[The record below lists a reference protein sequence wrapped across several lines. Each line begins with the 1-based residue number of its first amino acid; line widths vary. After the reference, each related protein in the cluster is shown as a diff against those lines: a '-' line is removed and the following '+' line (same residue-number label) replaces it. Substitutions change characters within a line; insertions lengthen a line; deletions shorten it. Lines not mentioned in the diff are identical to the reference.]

1 MLIKDIIDELNADE
15 TLTKER
21 SAIIAFSGGP
31 DSVFAVEIFRNFFK
45 DYKIYLYHLNHMIR
59 DEAIHDENFVKKY
72 AEENGIE
79 LFLNSCDIPKFS
91 KEHSI
96 GLEEAGRIVRYKD
109 LEELSKNTKVNT
121 IVTGHHLNDDIETF
135 ILNFKRG
142 SGLNGYS
149 SIKKRDGKYLRPL
162 LGVTKRQ
169 ILDYL
174 NDREIEFC
182 IDRTNFIDDTN
193 RNKIRLNVIPE
204 LEKLD
209 EKLYDDFGRFL
220 NSMKEEMSLK
230 NSLVTGFV
238 FEHNLSKTSDE
249 LCFKI
254 EDVKRYF
261 GDDFSALYMEAIK
274 ILRGNTVD
282 IYKKALDSILNII
295 DGEEE
300 KRTSVGGVVA
310 IKSYENLIFRRD
322 IENDGRKIYL
332 SIETTENTIGFIKTD
347 SNIENLKIRNRE
359 AGDEVKFKNRPTKL
373 LKKFLIE
380 EKVPAYKRDDL
391 IIVTDD
397 ENILYVE
404 GFGPTING
412 IEGKNKI
419 YINERKKDE

>member
-1 MLIKDIIDELNADE
+1 MV
-15 TLTKER
+15 TL
-21 SAIIAFSGGP
+21 
-31 DSVFAVEIFRNFFK
+31 
-45 DYKIYLYHLNHMIR
+45 
-59 DEAIHDENFVKKY
+59 
-72 AEENGIE
+72 
-79 LFLNSCDIPKFS
+79 
-91 KEHSI
+91 
-96 GLEEAGRIVRYKD
+96 
-109 LEELSKNTKVNT
+109 
-121 IVTGHHLNDDIETF
+121 
-135 ILNFKRG
+135 
-142 SGLNGYS
+142 
-149 SIKKRDGKYLRPL
+149 L
-162 LGVTKRQ
+162 LGVTKRE

-174 NDREIEFC
+174 NDRKIEFC

-193 RNKIRLNVIPE
+193 RNKIRLNVMPE

-209 EKLYDDFGRFL
+209 EKLYDDFGRYL
-220 NSMKEEMSLK
+220 NSMKAEMSLK
-230 NSLVTGFV
+230 NSLISGFV
-238 FEHNLSKTSDE
+238 FEHNLSKNSEE

-254 EDVKRYF
+254 EDIKRYF

-300 KRTSVGGVVA
+300 KRTSVGGIVA

-322 IENDGRKIYL
+322 IENDARKIYL
-332 SIETTENTIGFIKTD
+332 SIEATEYTIGFISTD
-347 SNIENLKIRNRE
+347 LNIDDLKIRNRE
-359 AGDEVKFKNRPTKL
+359 VGDEVKFKNRPTKL

-391 IIVTDD
+391 IIVADD

>member
-1 MLIKDIIDELNADE
+1 MLIQDIINELNADKI
-15 TLTKER
+15 LKKER

-59 DEAIHDENFVKKY
+59 DEAIQDENFVKKY

-79 LFLNSCDIPKFS
+79 LVLNRCDVPKFS

-96 GLEEAGRIVRYKD
+96 GLEEAGRIIRYND
-109 LEELSKNTKVNT
+109 LNELSKKFGVNT
-121 IVTGHHLNDDIETF
+121 IITGHHLNDDIETF

-149 SIKKRDGKYLRPL
+149 SIKRREGKFLRPL
-162 LGVTKRQ
+162 LVVTKRE
-169 ILDYL
+169 ILEYL
-174 NDREIEFC
+174 NERKIEFC

-220 NSMKEEMSLK
+220 NSMKAEMNLK
-230 NSLVTGFV
+230 NSLISGFI
-238 FEHNLSKTSDE
+238 FEHNLSKNSEE

-282 IYKKALDSILNII
+282 IYKKALDSILNIMNA
-295 DGEEE
+295 DEE

-310 IKSYENLIFRRD
+310 IKSYENLIFRTD
-322 IENDGRKIYL
+322 IKIDERKVYL
-332 SIETTENTIGFIKTD
+332 SNEETKDTIGFIKTNFD
-347 SNIENLKIRNRE
+347 INDIKIRNRE
-359 AGDEVKFKNRPTKL
+359 AGDEVKFKNRPTKS

-380 EKVPAYKRDDL
+380 EKVPAYMRDDL
-391 IIVTDD
+391 IIISDQ

-404 GFGPTING
+404 GFGPTLKAL
-412 IEGKNKI
+412 EGNKKI
-419 YINERKKDE
+419 YINEREKYE

>member
-1 MLIKDIIDELNADE
+1 MLIKDIINELNADE

-31 DSVFAVEIFRNFFK
+31 DSVFTVEIFRNFFK

-72 AEENGIE
+72 AEENGLE

-91 KEHSI
+91 NEHSM

-109 LEELSKNTKVNT
+109 LEEISEKIGVNT
-121 IVTGHHLNDDIETF
+121 IITGHHLNDDIETF

-149 SIKKRDGKYLRPL
+149 SIKKRDGKFLRPL
-162 LGVTKRQ
+162 LGVTKGE

-174 NDREIEFC
+174 NGRKIEFC

-193 RNKIRLNVIPE
+193 RNKIRLNVMPE

-220 NSMKEEMSLK
+220 NSMKAEMSLK
-230 NSLVTGFV
+230 NSLISGFV
-238 FEHNLSKTSDE
+238 LEHNLSKNSDE

-310 IKSYENLIFRRD
+310 IKSYENLIFKRD
-322 IENDGRKIYL
+322 IENDARKIYL
-332 SIETTENTIGFIKTD
+332 SLETTENTIGFITTD
-347 SNIENLKIRNRE
+347 LKIDDLKIRNRKV
-359 AGDEVKFKNRPTKL
+359 GDEVKFKNRPTKS

-380 EKVPAYKRDDL
+380 EKIPAYKRDDL

>member
-1 MLIKDIIDELNADE
+1 MLIKDIINELNADE
-15 TLTKER
+15 TLKKER

-31 DSVFAVEIFRNFFK
+31 DSVFTVEIFRNFFK

-59 DEAIHDENFVKKY
+59 DDAIHDENFVKKY
-72 AEENGIE
+72 AEESGIE
-79 LFLNSCDIPKFS
+79 LVLNRCDIPKFS

-96 GLEEAGRIVRYKD
+96 GLEEAGRIVRYND
-109 LEELSKNTKVNT
+109 LDELSNKFGVNT

-149 SIKKRDGKYLRPL
+149 SIKKRDGKFLRPL
-162 LGVTKRQ
+162 LGVTKRE

-174 NDREIEFC
+174 NDRKIEFC

-193 RNKIRLNVIPE
+193 RNKIRLNVMPE

-209 EKLYDDFGRFL
+209 EKLYDDFGRYL
-220 NSMKEEMSLK
+220 NSMKAEISLK
-230 NSLVTGFV
+230 NSLISGFV
-238 FEHNLSKTSDE
+238 FEHNLSKNSEE

-254 EDVKRYF
+254 EDIKRYF

-300 KRTSVGGVVA
+300 KRTSVGGIVA

-322 IENDGRKIYL
+322 IENDARKIYL
-332 SIETTENTIGFIKTD
+332 SLEATEYTIGFITTD
-347 SNIENLKIRNRE
+347 LNIDDLKIRNRE
-359 AGDEVKFKNRPTKL
+359 VGDEVKFKNRPTKF

>member
-1 MLIKDIIDELNADE
+1 MLIKDIINELNADK
-15 TLTKER
+15 TLAKER

-31 DSVFAVEIFRNFFK
+31 DSVFTVEIFRNFFK

-59 DEAIHDENFVKKY
+59 DDAIHDENFVKKY
-72 AEENGIE
+72 AEESGME
-79 LFLNSCDIPKFS
+79 LVLNRCDIPKFS

-109 LEELSKNTKVNT
+109 LEELSKNMKVNT

-149 SIKKRDGKYLRPL
+149 SIKKRDGKFLRPL
-162 LGVTKRQ
+162 LGVTKRE

-174 NDREIEFC
+174 NDRKIEFC

-193 RNKIRLNVIPE
+193 RNKIRLNVMPE

-209 EKLYDDFGRFL
+209 EKLYDDFGRYL
-220 NSMKEEMSLK
+220 NSMKAEMSLK
-230 NSLVTGFV
+230 NSLISGFV
-238 FEHNLSKTSDE
+238 FEHNLSNNSEE

-254 EDVKRYF
+254 EDIKRYF

-300 KRTSVGGVVA
+300 KRTSVGGIVA

-322 IENDGRKIYL
+322 IENDVRKIYL
-332 SIETTENTIGFIKTD
+332 SLEATEYTIGFITTD
-347 SNIENLKIRNRE
+347 LNIDDLKIRNRE
-359 AGDEVKFKNRPTKL
+359 VGDEVKFKNRPTKL

>member
-1 MLIKDIIDELNADE
+1 MLIKDIINELNADK
-15 TLTKER
+15 TLKKER

-31 DSVFAVEIFRNFFK
+31 DSVFTVEIFRRFFK

-59 DEAIHDENFVKKY
+59 DDAIHDENFVKKY
-72 AEENGIE
+72 AEESGME
-79 LFLNSCDIPKFS
+79 LVLNRCDIPKFS

-109 LEELSKNTKVNT
+109 LEELSKNMKVHT
-121 IVTGHHLNDDIETF
+121 IITGHHLNDDIETF

-149 SIKKRDGKYLRPL
+149 SIKKRDGKFLRPL
-162 LGVTKRQ
+162 LGVTKRE

-174 NDREIEFC
+174 NDRKIEFC

-193 RNKIRLNVIPE
+193 RNKIRLNVMPE

-209 EKLYDDFGRFL
+209 EKLYDDFGRYL
-220 NSMKEEMSLK
+220 NSMKAEMSLK
-230 NSLVTGFV
+230 NSLISGFV
-238 FEHNLSKTSDE
+238 FEHNLSKNSEE

-254 EDVKRYF
+254 EDIKRYF

-300 KRTSVGGVVA
+300 KRTSVGGIVA

-322 IENDGRKIYL
+322 IENDVRKIYL
-332 SIETTENTIGFIKTD
+332 SLEATEYTIGFITTD
-347 SNIENLKIRNRE
+347 LNIDDLKIRNRE
-359 AGDEVKFKNRPTKL
+359 VGDEVKFKNRPTKL

>member
-1 MLIKDIIDELNADE
+1 MLIKDIINELNADE
-15 TLTKER
+15 TLAKER

-31 DSVFAVEIFRNFFK
+31 DSVFTVEIFRNFFK

-72 AEENGIE
+72 AEENGME
-79 LFLNSCDIPKFS
+79 LVLNRCDIPKFS

-96 GLEEAGRIVRYKD
+96 GLEEAGRIVRYND
-109 LEELSKNTKVNT
+109 LDELSNKFGVNT

-149 SIKKRDGKYLRPL
+149 SIKKREGKFLRPL
-162 LGVTKRQ
+162 LGVTKRE

-174 NDREIEFC
+174 NDRKIEFC

-193 RNKIRLNVIPE
+193 RNKIRLNVMPE

-209 EKLYDDFGRFL
+209 EKLYDDFGRYL
-220 NSMKEEMSLK
+220 NSMKAEMSLK
-230 NSLVTGFV
+230 NSLISGFV
-238 FEHNLSKTSDE
+238 FEHNLSKNSEE

-254 EDVKRYF
+254 EDIKRYF

-300 KRTSVGGVVA
+300 KRTSVGGIVA

-322 IENDGRKIYL
+322 IENDVRKIYFSL
-332 SIETTENTIGFIKTD
+332 EATEYTIGFITTD
-347 SNIENLKIRNRE
+347 LNIDDLKIRNRE
-359 AGDEVKFKNRPTKL
+359 VGDEVKFKNRPTKL

>member
-1 MLIKDIIDELNADE
+1 MLIKDIINELNADE
-15 TLTKER
+15 TLKKER

-31 DSVFAVEIFRNFFK
+31 DSVFTVEIFRNFFK

-59 DEAIHDENFVKKY
+59 DDAIHDENFVKKY
-72 AEENGIE
+72 AEESGME
-79 LFLNSCDIPKFS
+79 LVLNRCDIPKFS

-96 GLEEAGRIVRYKD
+96 GLEEAGRIVRYND
-109 LEELSKNTKVNT
+109 LDELSNKFGVNT

-149 SIKKRDGKYLRPL
+149 SIKKRDGKFLRPL
-162 LGVTKRQ
+162 LGVTKRE

-174 NDREIEFC
+174 NDRKIEFC

-193 RNKIRLNVIPE
+193 RNKIRLNVMPE

-209 EKLYDDFGRFL
+209 EKLYDDFGRYL
-220 NSMKEEMSLK
+220 NSMKAEMSLK
-230 NSLVTGFV
+230 NSLISGFV
-238 FEHNLSKTSDE
+238 FEHNLSKNSEE

-254 EDVKRYF
+254 EDIKRYF
-261 GDDFSALYMEAIK
+261 VDDFSALYMEAIK

-300 KRTSVGGVVA
+300 KRTSVGGIVA

-322 IENDGRKIYL
+322 IENDARKIYL
-332 SIETTENTIGFIKTD
+332 SLEATEYTIGFITTD
-347 SNIENLKIRNRE
+347 LNIDDLEIRNRE
-359 AGDEVKFKNRPTKL
+359 VGDEVKFKNRPTKL

>member
-1 MLIKDIIDELNADE
+1 MLIKDIINELNADE
-15 TLTKER
+15 TLKKER

-31 DSVFAVEIFRNFFK
+31 DSVFTVEIFKIFFK

-59 DEAIHDENFVKKY
+59 DDAIHDENFVKKY
-72 AEENGIE
+72 AEESGIE
-79 LFLNSCDIPKFS
+79 LVLNRCDIPKFS

-96 GLEEAGRIVRYKD
+96 GLEEAGRIVRYND
-109 LEELSKNTKVNT
+109 LDELSNKFGVNT

-149 SIKKRDGKYLRPL
+149 SIKKRDGKFLRPL
-162 LGVTKRQ
+162 LGVTKRE

-174 NDREIEFC
+174 NDRKIEFC

-193 RNKIRLNVIPE
+193 RNKIRLNVMPE

-209 EKLYDDFGRFL
+209 EKLYDDFGRYL
-220 NSMKEEMSLK
+220 NSMKAEMSLK
-230 NSLVTGFV
+230 NSLISGFV
-238 FEHNLSKTSDE
+238 FEHNLSKNSEE

-254 EDVKRYF
+254 EDIKRYF

-300 KRTSVGGVVA
+300 KRTSVGGIVA

-322 IENDGRKIYL
+322 IENDARKIYL
-332 SIETTENTIGFIKTD
+332 SLEATEYTIGFIITD
-347 SNIENLKIRNRE
+347 LNIDDLKIRNRE
-359 AGDEVKFKNRPTKL
+359 VGDEVKFKNRPTKL

>member
-1 MLIKDIIDELNADE
+1 MLIKDIINELNADK

-31 DSVFAVEIFRNFFK
+31 DSVFTVEIFRKFFK

-72 AEENGIE
+72 AEENGLE

-91 KEHSI
+91 NEHSM

-149 SIKKRDGKYLRPL
+149 SIKKRDGKFLRPL
-162 LGVTKRQ
+162 LGVTKRE

-193 RNKIRLNVIPE
+193 RNKIRLNVMPE

-209 EKLYDDFGRFL
+209 EKLYDDFGHFL
-220 NSMKEEMSLK
+220 NSMKAEMSLK
-230 NSLVTGFV
+230 NSLISGFV
-238 FEHNLSKTSDE
+238 LEHNLSKNSDE

-261 GDDFSALYMEAIK
+261 GDDFPALYMEAIN

-322 IENDGRKIYL
+322 IENDARKIYL
-332 SIETTENTIGFIKTD
+332 SLEATENTIGFITTD
-347 SNIENLKIRNRE
+347 LKIDDLKIRNRKV
-359 AGDEVKFKNRPTKL
+359 GDEVKFKNRPTKS

>member
-1 MLIKDIIDELNADE
+1 MLIKDIINELNADE

-31 DSVFAVEIFRNFFK
+31 DSVFTVEIFRNFFK

-59 DEAIHDENFVKKY
+59 DEAIHDEDFVKKY
-72 AEENGIE
+72 AEENGLEI
-79 LFLNSCDIPKFS
+79 FLNRCDIPKLS
-91 KEHSI
+91 KEKSI

-109 LEELSKNTKVNT
+109 LEEISEKIGVNT
-121 IVTGHHLNDDIETF
+121 IITGHHLNDDIETF

-149 SIKKRDGKYLRPL
+149 SIKKRDGKFLRPL
-162 LGVTKRQ
+162 LGVTKRE

-174 NDREIEFC
+174 NDRNIEFC

-193 RNKIRLNVIPE
+193 RNKIRLNVMPE

-209 EKLYDDFGRFL
+209 ENLYDDFRRFL
-220 NSMKEEMSLK
+220 NSMKAEMSLK
-230 NSLVTGFV
+230 NSLVSGFV
-238 FEHNLSKTSDE
+238 FEHNISKNSEE

-254 EDVKRYF
+254 EDIKRYF

-310 IKSYENLIFRRD
+310 IKSYENLIFMRD
-322 IENDGRKIYL
+322 IKNDARKIYISL
-332 SIETTENTIGFIKTD
+332 EATENTIGFITTD
-347 SNIENLKIRNRE
+347 LKIDDLKIRNRKV
-359 AGDEVKFKNRPTKL
+359 GDEVKFKNRPTKS

-397 ENILYVE
+397 KNILYVE

>member
-1 MLIKDIIDELNADE
+1 MLIKDIINELNADE
-15 TLTKER
+15 TLAKER

-31 DSVFAVEIFRNFFK
+31 DSVFTVEIFRNFFK

-59 DEAIHDENFVKKY
+59 DDAIHDENFVKKY
-72 AEENGIE
+72 AEESGME
-79 LFLNSCDIPKFS
+79 LVLNRCDIPKFS

-96 GLEEAGRIVRYKD
+96 GLEEAGRIVRYND
-109 LEELSKNTKVNT
+109 LDELSKKFGVNT
-121 IVTGHHLNDDIETF
+121 IITGHHLNDDIETF

-149 SIKKRDGKYLRPL
+149 SIKKREGKFLRPL
-162 LGVTKRQ
+162 LGVTKRE

-174 NDREIEFC
+174 NDRKIEFC

-193 RNKIRLNVIPE
+193 RNKIRLNVMPE

-220 NSMKEEMSLK
+220 NSMKAEMSLK
-230 NSLVTGFV
+230 NLLISGFV
-238 FEHNLSKTSDE
+238 FEHNLSKNSEE

-254 EDVKRYF
+254 EDIKRYF
-261 GDDFSALYMEAIK
+261 GEDFSALYMEAIK

-300 KRTSVGGVVA
+300 KRTSVGGIVA

-322 IENDGRKIYL
+322 IENDVRKIYL
-332 SIETTENTIGFIKTD
+332 SLEATEYTIGFITTD
-347 SNIENLKIRNRE
+347 LNINDLKIRNRE
-359 AGDEVKFKNRPTKL
+359 VGDEVKFKNRPTKL

-397 ENILYVE
+397 ENILYLE

>member
-1 MLIKDIIDELNADE
+1 MLIKDIINELNADE
-15 TLTKER
+15 TLKKER

-31 DSVFAVEIFRNFFK
+31 DSVFTVEIFRNFFK

-59 DEAIHDENFVKKY
+59 DDAIHDENFVKKY
-72 AEENGIE
+72 AEESGIE
-79 LFLNSCDIPKFS
+79 LVLNRCDIPKFS

-96 GLEEAGRIVRYKD
+96 GLEEAGRIVRYND
-109 LEELSKNTKVNT
+109 LDELSNKFGVNT

-149 SIKKRDGKYLRPL
+149 SIKKRDGKFLRPL
-162 LGVTKRQ
+162 LGVTKRE

-174 NDREIEFC
+174 NDRKIEFC

-193 RNKIRLNVIPE
+193 RNKIRLNVMPE

-209 EKLYDDFGRFL
+209 EKLYDDFGRYL
-220 NSMKEEMSLK
+220 NSMKAEMSLK
-230 NSLVTGFV
+230 NSLISGFV
-238 FEHNLSKTSDE
+238 FEHNLSKNSEE

-254 EDVKRYF
+254 EDIKRYF

-300 KRTSVGGVVA
+300 KRTSVGGIVA

-322 IENDGRKIYL
+322 IENDARKIYL
-332 SIETTENTIGFIKTD
+332 SLEATEYTIGYITTD
-347 SNIENLKIRNRE
+347 LNIDDLEIRNRE
-359 AGDEVKFKNRPTKL
+359 VGDEVKFKNRPTKL

>member
-1 MLIKDIIDELNADE
+1 MLIKDIINELNADE
-15 TLTKER
+15 TLAKER

-31 DSVFAVEIFRNFFK
+31 DSVFTVEIFRNFFK

-72 AEENGIE
+72 AEESGME
-79 LFLNSCDIPKFS
+79 LVLNRCDIPKFS

-96 GLEEAGRIVRYKD
+96 GLEEAGRIVRYND
-109 LEELSKNTKVNT
+109 LDELSKKFGVNT
-121 IVTGHHLNDDIETF
+121 IITGHHLNDDIETF

-149 SIKKRDGKYLRPL
+149 SIKKREGKFLRPL
-162 LGVTKRQ
+162 LGVTKRE

-174 NDREIEFC
+174 NDRKIEFC

-193 RNKIRLNVIPE
+193 RNKIRLNVMPE

-220 NSMKEEMSLK
+220 NSMKAEMSLK
-230 NSLVTGFV
+230 NLLISGFV
-238 FEHNLSKTSDE
+238 FEHNLSKNSEE

-254 EDVKRYF
+254 EDIKRYF
-261 GDDFSALYMEAIK
+261 GEDFSALYMEAIK

-300 KRTSVGGVVA
+300 KRTSVGGIVA

-322 IENDGRKIYL
+322 IENDVRKIYL
-332 SIETTENTIGFIKTD
+332 SLEATEYTIGFITTD
-347 SNIENLKIRNRE
+347 LNIDDLKIRNRE
-359 AGDEVKFKNRPTKL
+359 VGDEVKFKNRPTKL

-397 ENILYVE
+397 ENILYLE

>member
-1 MLIKDIIDELNADE
+1 
-15 TLTKER
+15 
-21 SAIIAFSGGP
+21 
-31 DSVFAVEIFRNFFK
+31 
-45 DYKIYLYHLNHMIR
+45 MIR
-59 DEAIHDENFVKKY
+59 YDAIHDENFVKKY
-72 AEENGIE
+72 AEESGME
-79 LFLNSCDIPKFS
+79 LVLNRCDIPKFS

-149 SIKKRDGKYLRPL
+149 SIKKRDGKFLRPL
-162 LGVTKRQ
+162 LGVTKRE

-174 NDREIEFC
+174 NDRKIEFC

-193 RNKIRLNVIPE
+193 RNKIRLNVMPE

-209 EKLYDDFGRFL
+209 EKIYDDFGRYL
-220 NSMKEEMSLK
+220 NSMKAEMNLK
-230 NSLVTGFV
+230 NSLISGFV
-238 FEHNLSKTSDE
+238 FEHNLSKNSEE

-254 EDVKRYF
+254 EDIKRYF

-300 KRTSVGGVVA
+300 KRTSVGGIVA

-322 IENDGRKIYL
+322 IENDERKIYL
-332 SIETTENTIGFIKTD
+332 SLEATEYTIGFITTD
-347 SNIENLKIRNRE
+347 LNIDDLEIRNRE
-359 AGDEVKFKNRPTKL
+359 VGDEVKFKNRPTKL

>member
-1 MLIKDIIDELNADE
+1 MLIQDIINELNADKI
-15 TLTKER
+15 LKKER

-31 DSVFAVEIFRNFFK
+31 DSAFAVEIFRNFFK

-79 LFLNSCDIPKFS
+79 LVLNRCDIPKFS

-149 SIKKRDGKYLRPL
+149 SIKKRDGKFLRPL
-162 LGVTKRQ
+162 LGVTKRE

-174 NDREIEFC
+174 NDRKIEFC

-193 RNKIRLNVIPE
+193 RNKIRLNVMPE

-209 EKLYDDFGRFL
+209 EKLYDDFGCFL
-220 NSMKEEMSLK
+220 NSMKAEMSLK
-230 NSLVTGFV
+230 NSLISGFV
-238 FEHNLSKTSDE
+238 FEHNLSKNSEE

-282 IYKKALDSILNII
+282 IYKKALDSILNIMNA
-295 DGEEE
+295 DEE

-310 IKSYENLIFRRD
+310 IKSYKNLIFRTD
-322 IENDGRKIYL
+322 IKIDERKVYL
-332 SIETTENTIGFIKTD
+332 SNEETKDTIGFIKTNFD
-347 SNIENLKIRNRE
+347 INDIKIRNRE
-359 AGDEVKFKNRPTKL
+359 AGDEVKFKNRPTKS

-380 EKVPAYKRDDL
+380 EKVPAYMRDDL
-391 IIVTDD
+391 IIISDQ

-404 GFGPTING
+404 GFGPTLKAL
-412 IEGKNKI
+412 EGNKKI
-419 YINERKKDE
+419 YINEREKYE

>member
-1 MLIKDIIDELNADE
+1 MLIKDIINELNADE
-15 TLTKER
+15 TLKKER

-31 DSVFAVEIFRNFFK
+31 DSVFTVEIFRNFFK

-59 DEAIHDENFVKKY
+59 DDAIHDENFVKKY
-72 AEENGIE
+72 AEESGIE
-79 LFLNSCDIPKFS
+79 LVLNRCDIPKFS

-96 GLEEAGRIVRYKD
+96 GLEEAGRIVRYND
-109 LEELSKNTKVNT
+109 LDELSNKFGVNT

-149 SIKKRDGKYLRPL
+149 SIKKRDGKFLRPL
-162 LGVTKRQ
+162 LGVTKRE

-174 NDREIEFC
+174 NDRKIEFC

-193 RNKIRLNVIPE
+193 RNKIRLNVMPE

-209 EKLYDDFGRFL
+209 EKLYDDFGRYL
-220 NSMKEEMSLK
+220 NSMKAEISLK
-230 NSLVTGFV
+230 NSLISGFV
-238 FEHNLSKTSDE
+238 FEHNLSKNSEE

-254 EDVKRYF
+254 EDIKRYF

-300 KRTSVGGVVA
+300 KRTSVGGIVA

-322 IENDGRKIYL
+322 IENDARKIYL
-332 SIETTENTIGFIKTD
+332 SLEATEYTIGFIITD
-347 SNIENLKIRNRE
+347 LNIDDLKIRNRE
-359 AGDEVKFKNRPTKL
+359 VGDEVKFKNRPTKL

>member
-1 MLIKDIIDELNADE
+1 MLIKDIINELNADE
-15 TLTKER
+15 TLKKER

-31 DSVFAVEIFRNFFK
+31 DSVFTVEIFKNFFK

-59 DEAIHDENFVKKY
+59 DDAIHDENFVKKY
-72 AEENGIE
+72 AEESGIE
-79 LFLNSCDIPKFS
+79 LVLNRCDIPKFS

-96 GLEEAGRIVRYKD
+96 GLEEAGRIVRYND
-109 LEELSKNTKVNT
+109 LDELSNKFGVNT

-149 SIKKRDGKYLRPL
+149 SIKKRDGKFLRPL
-162 LGVTKRQ
+162 LGVTKRE

-174 NDREIEFC
+174 NDRKIEFC

-193 RNKIRLNVIPE
+193 RNKIRLNVMPE

-209 EKLYDDFGRFL
+209 EKLYDDFGRYL
-220 NSMKEEMSLK
+220 NSMKAEMSLK
-230 NSLVTGFV
+230 NSLISGFV
-238 FEHNLSKTSDE
+238 FEHNLSKNSEE

-254 EDVKRYF
+254 EDIKRYF

-300 KRTSVGGVVA
+300 KRTSVGGIVA

-322 IENDGRKIYL
+322 IENDARKIYL
-332 SIETTENTIGFIKTD
+332 SLEATEYTIGFIITD
-347 SNIENLKIRNRE
+347 LNIDDLKIRNRE
-359 AGDEVKFKNRPTKL
+359 VGDEVKFKNRPTKL

>member
-1 MLIKDIIDELNADE
+1 MLIKDIINELNADE
-15 TLTKER
+15 TLAKER

-31 DSVFAVEIFRNFFK
+31 DSVFTVEIFRNFFK

-59 DEAIHDENFVKKY
+59 DDAIHDENFVKKY
-72 AEENGIE
+72 AEESGME
-79 LFLNSCDIPKFS
+79 LVLNRCDIPKFS

-96 GLEEAGRIVRYKD
+96 GLEEAGRIVRYND
-109 LEELSKNTKVNT
+109 LDELSKKFGVNT
-121 IVTGHHLNDDIETF
+121 IITGHHLNDDIETF

-149 SIKKRDGKYLRPL
+149 SIKKREGKFLRPL
-162 LGVTKRQ
+162 LGVTKRE

-174 NDREIEFC
+174 NDRKIEFC

-193 RNKIRLNVIPE
+193 RNKIRLNVMPE

-220 NSMKEEMSLK
+220 NSMKAEMSLK
-230 NSLVTGFV
+230 NLLISGFV
-238 FEHNLSKTSDE
+238 FEHNLSKNSEE

-254 EDVKRYF
+254 EDIKRYF
-261 GDDFSALYMEAIK
+261 GEDFSALYMEAIK

-300 KRTSVGGVVA
+300 KRTSVGGIVA

-322 IENDGRKIYL
+322 IENDVRKIYL
-332 SIETTENTIGFIKTD
+332 SLEATEYTIGFITTD
-347 SNIENLKIRNRE
+347 LNINDLKIRNRE
-359 AGDEVKFKNRPTKL
+359 VGDEVKFKNRPTKL